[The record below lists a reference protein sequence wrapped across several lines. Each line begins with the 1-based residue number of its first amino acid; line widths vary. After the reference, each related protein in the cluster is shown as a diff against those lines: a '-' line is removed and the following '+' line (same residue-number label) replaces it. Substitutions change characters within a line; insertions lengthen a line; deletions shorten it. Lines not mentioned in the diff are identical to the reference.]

1 MDKKTGNRDTETA
14 SKAVAAPKA
23 GALKGRSSMVTLAH
37 KSLVNRLSTTLLT
50 ILSIALSVTLLLGIE
65 RIRNGTRQS
74 FESTVSGV
82 DLIAGARSGPVNLLL
97 YSVFRIGDAT
107 NNIDY
112 PSYKQ
117 ISEKDQVKWTI
128 PISLGD
134 SHKGYRVVGTND
146 NYFKYYRY
154 AGTKTLDFA
163 EGKPFSQL
171 FDVVIGS
178 EVAERLGYK
187 LGDKVAL
194 SHGTAEVSFQNHDDK
209 PFSVT
214 GILEPTGTPVDHSL
228 HVSLEAI
235 TALHIDW
242 KNGAPPRKG
251 EEIAPK
257 VLENMDLAPSDITAF
272 FIKLNSRIEV
282 FDLQRY
288 INTYAREPLMAILPG
303 VTLRDLWKTIGVA
316 EKSLLVVSL
325 LVFVVSAIG
334 MMIALLATLKER
346 RREMAILRSVGA
358 KKGFVFSM
366 LIMESLILTVSGIIV
381 GVILLYS
388 TLLAFQPIL
397 EDRLGLTVGLF
408 APSTNDAIY
417 LGTILVFSLVASV
430 IPAWRAYRNSL
441 SDGLTVKN

>member
-1 MDKKTGNRDTETA
+1 MSKPTA
-14 SKAVAAPKA
+14 PSPSS
-23 GALKGRSSMVTLAH
+23 GALKGKSSMMTLAG

-117 ISEKDQVKWTI
+117 ISKMEQVKWTI

-146 NYFKYYRY
+146 NYFKHYRY
-154 AGTKTLDFA
+154 AGTKELKFQK
-163 EGKPFSQL
+163 GKPFKEL

-178 EVAERLGYK
+178 EVAKRLGYGIGK
-187 LGDKVAL
+187 SVAL
-194 SHGTAEVSFQNHDDK
+194 SHGTGEVSFQNHDDK
-209 PFSVT
+209 PFKVT
-214 GILEPTGTPVDHSL
+214 GILEPTGTPVDRSL

-242 KNGAPPRKG
+242 KDGAPPRKG
-251 EEIAPK
+251 EAISP
-257 VLENMDLAPSDITAF
+257 VRLLEMDLEPSDITAF

-282 FDLQRY
+282 FELQRY
-288 INTYAREPLMAILPG
+288 INTYRREPLIAILPG
-303 VTLRDLWKTIGVA
+303 VTLRDLWKTIGIA

-334 MMIALLATLKER
+334 MMISLLATLKER

-358 KKGFVFSM
+358 KKGFVFAM
-366 LIMESLILTVSGIIV
+366 LMLESVILTVSGIIA
-381 GVILLYS
+381 GIILLYG
-388 TLLAFQPIL
+388 TLFAFQAIL
-397 EDRLGLTVGLF
+397 EDQLGLTVGLF
-408 APSTNDAIY
+408 APTVNDAIY
-417 LGTILVFSLVASV
+417 LGTILVFSLVASI
-430 IPAWRAYRNSL
+430 IPAWRAYKNSL